1 MAKKGTS
8 FWVNIGSGAIAVLA
22 IAAMIVATSKCS
34 GAEQENTQTARALA
48 SARAEI
54 EQKDETIADLN
65 EGIEYLKAENKMQK
79 DSIDVMNQ
87 FNKDIKAENDSL
99 KVNCVQKKKKTARK
113 PAAKPAAKPATKP
126 CVTPSVT
133 VVSGDKKVVVGACG
147 EEKPS
152 VKVTSAEKKVVVCGQ
167 DETKDQGRV
176 IVNGDNNGQ
185 IIVNT
190 NGIVEANGNV
200 NGHDN
205 NVNSASKGSLEGYA
219 IVRSRAKCR

>member
-1 MAKKGTS
+1 MAKKSTS

-34 GAEQENTQTARALA
+34 GAEQEKDQTASALA
-48 SARAEI
+48 TARAEI
-54 EQKDETIADLN
+54 EQKDAAIADLS

-87 FNKDIKAENDSL
+87 YNRDIKAENDSL
-99 KVNCVQKKKKTARK
+99 KVNCKPQVKKKSAKK
-113 PAAKPAAKPATKP
+113 SKPAAKPATKP
-126 CVTPSVT
+126 AVTPAVT
-133 VVSGDKKVVVGACG
+133 VVSGDKKVVVGAPC
-147 EEKPS
+147 EDKPA
-152 VKVTSAEKKVVVCGQ
+152 VKVTSGEKKVIVTEQPADKSDKG
-167 DETKDQGRV
+167 GI